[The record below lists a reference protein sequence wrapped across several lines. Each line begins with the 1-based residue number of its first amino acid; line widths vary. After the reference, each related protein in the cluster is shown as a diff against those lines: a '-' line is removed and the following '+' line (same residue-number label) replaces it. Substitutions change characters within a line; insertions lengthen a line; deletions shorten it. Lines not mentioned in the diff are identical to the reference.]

1 MMEGEVLER
10 ILVVVCSHLGMT
22 VHRRMVVGTVA
33 AAALEAGAT
42 WAGSLVIAVDTVGV
56 AAQDHNAQ
64 NGS

>member
-1 MMEGEVLER
+1 MLER

-42 WAGSLVIAVDTVGV
+42 LVGSLVIAVDMAGEAV
-56 AAQDHNAQ
+56 QDHNVRS
-64 NGS
+64 GS

>member
-1 MMEGEVLER
+1 MVLGK
-10 ILVVVCSHLGMT
+10 ILEVVCNRLGRME
-22 VHRRMVVGTVA
+22 HRRMVVGMTVVA
-33 AAALEAGAT
+33 DPVADVR